1 MFGIGGFELFIILLF
16 GFLIFGP
23 DKLPEIARTVGAA
36 IGKFKKAQDEMNQ
49 VINGEVLNPNVRPS
63 AKGAIRSSGRA
74 QEDTHASDEPTPVV
88 KETFAERKARFERER
103 AQELEKAEIEANRA
117 QVKAAAQAQSQAQSQ
132 DQSQAQ
138 SVFPS
143 QSMSAEELYGVKPKK
158 PTKPAPKS
166 DPAAETN
173 GAETKSAP
181 AIGEADATSGKEA

>member
-63 AKGAIRSSGRA
+63 AKGATRSSGRA

-117 QVKAAAQAQSQAQSQ
+117 QVKAAAQAQFQAQSQ
-132 DQSQAQ
+132 VQSQAQ

-181 AIGEADATSGKEA
+181 AAGEADATSGKEA

>member
-63 AKGAIRSSGRA
+63 AKGTTRSSGRA
-74 QEDTHASDEPTPVV
+74 QEDTHAGDEPTPVV

-117 QVKAAAQAQSQAQSQ
+117 QAKAAAQAQSQAQSQ
-132 DQSQAQ
+132 VQSQAQ
-138 SVFPS
+138 SVSPS

-173 GAETKSAP
+173 GAETKSVP
-181 AIGEADATSGKEA
+181 AAGEADASSGKEA

>member
-63 AKGAIRSSGRA
+63 AKGATRSSGRA

-103 AQELEKAEIEANRA
+103 AQEIEANRA
-117 QVKAAAQAQSQAQSQ
+117 QVKAAAQA
-132 DQSQAQ
+132 QSQAQ

-166 DPAAETN
+166 DPVAETN

-181 AIGEADATSGKEA
+181 AAGEADATSGKEA